1 MTQLTFDKT
10 VSAITT
16 FFLAMALFP
25 EAQKKAQY
33 EIDEVIERDRLPT
46 LSDRQSLPYVN
57 ALVKE
62 VLRWHPVG
70 PMCLPHTTSQD
81 DIVDG
86 HLIPKGAM
94 ILPNIW

>member
-16 FFLAMALFP
+16 FFLAMTLFP

-33 EIDEVIERDRLPT
+33 EIDEVIGRDRLPT

-81 DIVDG
+81 DVIDG
-86 HLIPKGAM
+86 YLIPKGAM

>member
-1 MTQLTFDKT
+1 MTQLTDGKT

-16 FFLAMALFP
+16 FFLAMTLFP
-25 EAQKKAQY
+25 EAQNEAQY
-33 EIDEVIERDRLPT
+33 EIDEVIGRYCLPT

-81 DIVDG
+81 DVIDG
-86 HLIPKGAM
+86 YLIPKGAM

>member
-1 MTQLTFDKT
+1 MTQLTIDKT

-16 FFLAMALFP
+16 FFLAMTLFP
-25 EAQKKAQY
+25 EAQKKAHY
-33 EIDEVIERDRLPT
+33 EIDEVIGRDRLPT